1 MLQLLLSE
9 KLDILERCNELSI
22 VPTLTSQNEKDLSP
36 ANMTM
41 DTRWVLVLAVL
52 VTLWRG
58 ECQVPR
64 VHSCRRSPRLI
75 RRAEGSEASSGTSC
89 QASSTRAWTR

>member
-1 MLQLLLSE
+1 M
-9 KLDILERCNELSI
+9 SI
-22 VPTLTSQNEKDLSP
+22 VLTLTSQNEKAGPP

-58 ECQVPR
+58 ECQVLR

-75 RRAEGSEASSGTSC
+75 RRAEGSEARRGTSC
-89 QASSTRAWTR
+89 QAPSTRAWTR